1 MLSNEYNV
9 ENVGLD
15 EYDDF
20 IDHMHNTCKEEKIYP

>member
-9 ENVGLD
+9 ENVSID

-20 IDHMHNTCKEEKIYP
+20 IDYMHNTWRKIYS